1 MGWEEVT
8 NPGYPRISG
17 SGHSPATNHP
27 HQPTRT
33 PRARVLRIGRW
44 GNVLAVR
51 LPQALSEL
59 LHLQLGDELQL
70 QLLAS
75 GRLMLT
81 PQPRRSRVALCD
93 ALQTA
98 ANQW

>member
-1 MGWEEVT
+1 
-8 NPGYPRISG
+8 
-17 SGHSPATNHP
+17 
-27 HQPTRT
+27 
-33 PRARVLRIGRW
+33 
-44 GNVLAVR
+44 VLAVR